1 MAYFDTKKGSLEE
14 AIKAAVS
21 GQINEATVNF
31 QQHDGSNRDFQN
43 LVKKNRLKIKT
54 SGDGSQTG
62 KGNTTVVTGDPKNIE
77 KMLNTMYGNDWKDFY
92 KVKGGDYIEEK
103 VELEEGTTKVPT
115 SMADF
120 RGIMNLMKKP
130 IKAKDAE
137 KAVSK
142 YIDDDYLANGI
153 ISIKQKDPNADARP
167 AIMRGFNKLEI
178 STMGEPSYGSQIK
191 FNRNFEISDKRQK
204 TLLQRSSSEDK
215 GNMTRITLRG
225 GAKVRAEELDPVNKT
240 AVKKKFDDRKDK
252 DIDNDGDV
260 DASDK
265 YLHKRRKAVSKAMK
279 SEDYLDEKNQIK
291 PNATFDFELFSSEKG
306 SKKANDD
313 MTKEIKKAAK
323 MKDYKTARTYMSKV
337 QDKYEKLGANDSEPD
352 RTINAILGM
361 VFPNDPDRK
370 KHSFDFRED
379 KVNKEAFEY
388 GTPEATKNSLN
399 MTPGQSTDDWNK
411 QVGIMQQRQ
420 SYMRETLAK
429 IWEVEEGHNP
439 FKKDIDERFTRL
451 KSADLAKARKK
462 AGMPPF
468 KKGGYTSAELK
479 KFYDDQKKNKKED
492 KTMTGKPMTK
502 VAVGSEKDD

>member
-14 AIKAAVS
+14 AIKAAVK
-21 GQINEATVNF
+21 NE
-31 QQHDGSNRDFQN
+31 
-43 LVKKNRLKIKT
+43 K
-54 SGDGSQTG
+54 
-62 KGNTTVVTGDPKNIE
+62 
-77 KMLNTMYGNDWKDFY
+77 
-92 KVKGGDYIEEK
+92 
-103 VELEEGTTKVPT
+103 
-115 SMADF
+115 
-120 RGIMNLMKKP
+120 
-130 IKAKDAE
+130 
-137 KAVSK
+137 
-142 YIDDDYLANGI
+142 
-153 ISIKQKDPNADARP
+153 
-167 AIMRGFNKLEI
+167 
-178 STMGEPSYGSQIK
+178 
-191 FNRNFEISDKRQK
+191 
-204 TLLQRSSSEDK
+204 
-215 GNMTRITLRG
+215 
-225 GAKVRAEELDPVNKT
+225 LDPVNKT

-291 PNATFDFELFSSEKG
+291 PNAKFDFELFSHEKG

-429 IWEVEEGHNP
+429 MWEVEEGHNP

>member
-14 AIKAAVS
+14 AIKAAV
-21 GQINEATVNF
+21 
-31 QQHDGSNRDFQN
+31 
-43 LVKKNRLKIKT
+43 KN
-54 SGDGSQTG
+54 
-62 KGNTTVVTGDPKNIE
+62 E
-77 KMLNTMYGNDWKDFY
+77 KM
-92 KVKGGDYIEEK
+92 
-103 VELEEGTTKVPT
+103 
-115 SMADF
+115 
-120 RGIMNLMKKP
+120 
-130 IKAKDAE
+130 DA
-137 KAVSK
+137 
-142 YIDDDYLANGI
+142 
-153 ISIKQKDPNADARP
+153 
-167 AIMRGFNKLEI
+167 
-178 STMGEPSYGSQIK
+178 
-191 FNRNFEISDKRQK
+191 
-204 TLLQRSSSEDK
+204 
-215 GNMTRITLRG
+215 
-225 GAKVRAEELDPVNKT
+225 VNKT

-291 PNATFDFELFSSEKG
+291 PNAKFDFELFSDEKG
-306 SKKANDD
+306 AKKANDD

-429 IWEVEEGHNP
+429 MWEVEEGHNP

>member
-14 AIKAAVS
+14 AIKAAVK
-21 GQINEATVNF
+21 NE
-31 QQHDGSNRDFQN
+31 
-43 LVKKNRLKIKT
+43 K
-54 SGDGSQTG
+54 
-62 KGNTTVVTGDPKNIE
+62 
-77 KMLNTMYGNDWKDFY
+77 
-92 KVKGGDYIEEK
+92 
-103 VELEEGTTKVPT
+103 
-115 SMADF
+115 
-120 RGIMNLMKKP
+120 
-130 IKAKDAE
+130 
-137 KAVSK
+137 
-142 YIDDDYLANGI
+142 
-153 ISIKQKDPNADARP
+153 
-167 AIMRGFNKLEI
+167 
-178 STMGEPSYGSQIK
+178 
-191 FNRNFEISDKRQK
+191 
-204 TLLQRSSSEDK
+204 
-215 GNMTRITLRG
+215 
-225 GAKVRAEELDPVNKT
+225 LDPVNKT

-252 DIDNDGDV
+252 DLDNDGDV
-260 DASDK
+260 DSSDK
-265 YLHKRRKAVSKAMK
+265 YLHKRRKAISKAMK

-291 PNATFDFELFSSEKG
+291 PNAKFDFELFSSEKG

-337 QDKYEKLGANDSEPD
+337 QDKYEKLGATDSEPD

-429 IWEVEEGHNP
+429 MWEVEEGNNP
-439 FKKDIDERFTRL
+439 FKKDIDERKTRFMKPGKERDDFFK
-451 KSADLAKARKK
+451 KSKAAGQAKA
-462 AGMPPF
+462 
-468 KKGGYTSAELK
+468 
-479 KFYDDQKKNKKED
+479 QKEIDKMNKSKKED

>member
-1 MAYFDTKKGSLEE
+1 MAYFDTKKDSLEE
-14 AIKAAVS
+14 AIKAAV
-21 GQINEATVNF
+21 
-31 QQHDGSNRDFQN
+31 
-43 LVKKNRLKIKT
+43 KN
-54 SGDGSQTG
+54 
-62 KGNTTVVTGDPKNIE
+62 E
-77 KMLNTMYGNDWKDFY
+77 KM
-92 KVKGGDYIEEK
+92 
-103 VELEEGTTKVPT
+103 
-115 SMADF
+115 
-120 RGIMNLMKKP
+120 
-130 IKAKDAE
+130 DA
-137 KAVSK
+137 
-142 YIDDDYLANGI
+142 
-153 ISIKQKDPNADARP
+153 
-167 AIMRGFNKLEI
+167 
-178 STMGEPSYGSQIK
+178 
-191 FNRNFEISDKRQK
+191 
-204 TLLQRSSSEDK
+204 
-215 GNMTRITLRG
+215 
-225 GAKVRAEELDPVNKT
+225 VNKT

-429 IWEVEEGHNP
+429 MWEVEEGHNP